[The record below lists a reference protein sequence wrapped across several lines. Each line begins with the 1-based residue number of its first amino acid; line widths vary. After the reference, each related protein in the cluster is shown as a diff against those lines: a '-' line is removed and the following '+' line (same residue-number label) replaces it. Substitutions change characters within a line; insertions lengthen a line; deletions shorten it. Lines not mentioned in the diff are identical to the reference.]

1 MSEKRIDVEIA
12 RLVGEPIDPN
22 LRVPVALAEI
32 CNVESAEP
40 GEIVKTFEASDA
52 NADDIYV
59 IGDSTLVKHV
69 VDPVTP
75 ATLSFVGL
83 KSKLE
88 YVLVDTVLGSEDQG
102 ALARKKASITR
113 AMDKEEVRR
122 VLAGILGL
130 GACEIT
136 VGIVA
141 GAIYENILLLKQAVE
156 DYGDNYVLLVSPDV
170 QAKFDSYEIDNAVA
184 VRSYKV
190 SLNEMLKEAGIK
202 VIKIVGKVNG
212 SNLMTAKTAILIAR
226 DSTLA
231 SGRPIYFFRRKIN
244 PAIAAQMGVEAGER
258 LVSVAQVPTIVN
270 ADGLNTLAYGCF
282 GYESVILSITN
293 YRAIAWSKAILA

>member
-1 MSEKRIDVEIA
+1 MANDRVDLEIA
-12 RLVGEPIDPN
+12 RLIGQPIDPN
-22 LRVPVALAEI
+22 LKVPAAIAEI
-32 CNVESAEP
+32 CNVETAAP

-52 NADDIYV
+52 NADDIYA

-88 YVLVDTVLGSEDQG
+88 YVLVDTVLGLEDQG
-102 ALARKKASITR
+102 ALARKKASLTR
-113 AMDKEEVRR
+113 AMDKEELRR
-122 VLAGILGL
+122 IIAGILL
-130 GACEIT
+130 VAASEVTT
-136 VGIVA
+136 VVA
-141 GAIYENILLLKQAVE
+141 DEIYENFLKMIQQVE

-170 QAKFDSYEIDNAVA
+170 QAKIDSYEIDNAVA
-184 VRSYKV
+184 VRSYEV
-190 SLNEMLKEAGIK
+190 SLRQMLKDAGVT

-212 SNLMTAKTAILIAR
+212 ANLITAKTAILIAR

-231 SGRPIYFFRRKIN
+231 AGKPIYFIRRSIN
-244 PAIAAQMGVEAGER
+244 PAIAAQMGIEGGER

-270 ADGLNTLAYGCF
+270 ADGLNYLGYGCF
-282 GYESVILSITN
+282 GYESISLSITN
-293 YRAIAWSKAILA
+293 YRAIAWSDAILS